1 MTKSIT
7 TICLAILYSSLQ
19 LSASTD
25 RLDRTDSIGIS
36 TKLQD
41 SLCRIPASRHIIQ
54 STIGTS
60 LPMVAL
66 ALPYSLSNNAVKDI
80 RNSYIPQFRNRYDDY
95 LQFAPLALQIGMHLS
110 SVKGHSRRHSEI
122 FLADALAVG
131 IMMAVV
137 TPSKRL
143 FAVERPD
150 GSARN
155 SFPSGHTAMAF
166 TSATLLHLEYGQR
179 YPWLSLLGYTMA
191 SGVAIGRIA
200 NNRHWLGDVMVGA
213 GVGIVSGEIG
223 YWLSGLIHKRPCLYH
238 APRIYFPHTDFRVYF
253 PWSMGTDGSGSTKSR
268 AMGAGLRWAYDSKGY
283 LLQLEA
289 MLEGYTPLIGDQE
302 TFVRKSYLRLAW
314 GRNYRFGSLNWLSL
328 DATVGVGS
336 DTSRELYPSLRLTPR
351 IRLSERLSWQ
361 SYLSYELRSST
372 SQAYLGARSV
382 SFSIPR
388 WRIGS
393 ALELRL

>member
-54 STIGTS
+54 STIGAS

-131 IMMAVV
+131 TMMAVV

-213 GVGIVSGEIG
+213 GVGIVSGELG

-283 LLQLEA
+283 LIQLDA
-289 MLEGYTPLIGDQE
+289 MLEGYTPQIGDQE
-302 TFVRKSYLRLAW
+302 TFVRKSYLRLGW
-314 GRNYRFGSLNWLSL
+314 GRNYRFGSLKWLSL
-328 DATVGVGS
+328 DATLGVGS
-336 DTSRELYPSLRLTPR
+336 DVSQELYPSLRLTPR

-361 SYLSYELRSST
+361 SYLSYELRSSM
-372 SQAYLGARSV
+372 SQAYLGDRSV